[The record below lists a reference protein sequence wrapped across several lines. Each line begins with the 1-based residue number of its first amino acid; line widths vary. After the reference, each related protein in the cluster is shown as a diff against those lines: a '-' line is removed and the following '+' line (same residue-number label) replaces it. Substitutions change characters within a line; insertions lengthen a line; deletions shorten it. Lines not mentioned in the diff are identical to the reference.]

1 MTSNKS
7 TDKQKVSGDGD
18 SPFRAVGQGMQAKKN
33 SVPLEELASNR
44 SLLWDATKRS

>member
-18 SPFRAVGQGMQAKKN
+18 SPIPGGRAGNAG
-33 SVPLEELASNR
+33 EEKFS
-44 SLLWDATKRS
+44 SP